1 MGKIKNTLKD
11 KQEIKKWL
19 LHNKRLFMYLNIQ
32 KEAITFKTELY
43 SLNIDSLDLLEIILD
58 FEDEFNIKIEEE
70 KLSKLNTVGD
80 FIELLYNKIKGDK
93 V

>member
-1 MGKIKNTLKD
+1 MGKIKKTLKD

-19 LHNKRLFMYLNIQ
+19 LDNKRLFMYLNIQ

-43 SLNIDSLDLLEIILD
+43 SLNIDSLDLLEIIID

>member
-1 MGKIKNTLKD
+1 MGKIKKTLKD

-43 SLNIDSLDLLEIILD
+43 SLNIDSLDLLEIIID

-80 FIELLYNKIKGDK
+80 FIELIYNKIKGGI

>member
-1 MGKIKNTLKD
+1 MGKIKKTLKD

-19 LHNKRLFMYLNIQ
+19 LNNKRLFMYLNIQ
-32 KEAITFKTELY
+32 NEAITFKTELY
-43 SLNIDSLDLLEIILD
+43 SLNIDSLDLLEIIID
-58 FEDEFNIKIEEE
+58 FEDEFDIKIEEE

-80 FIELLYNKIKGDK
+80 FIELLYNKIKGDN

>member
-1 MGKIKNTLKD
+1 MGKIKKTLKD

-19 LHNKRLFMYLNIQ
+19 LNNKRLFMYLNIQ

-43 SLNIDSLDLLEIILD
+43 SLNIDSLDLLEIIID

>member
-58 FEDEFNIKIEEE
+58 FEDEFNIRIEEE